1 MQSINSLKQ
10 FLKNMKKHF
19 NKQLAISVKYEE
31 IFQSSKNAG
40 CKKLF
45 TDEDKKVRDHEV
57 EISVIP
63 NGLKS
68 TWLL

>member
-19 NKQLAISVKYEE
+19 NKHEE